1 MTMTELRGPALTSWA
16 WPFSF
21 SDLTAGLRKYLSD
34 PTLAIGD
41 VRPMTLPFQKPA
53 IGRVRGIEVQYRT
66 RKSTGSL
73 ALVVK
78 EPVGSTRI
86 GLAGVGRREVGVYRH
101 LASQLPLA
109 MPKFVAGSPHGDWLI
124 LEAISFGRSPSSWTK
139 AVFDDAIDGLI
150 RLHDRFWGLREDLGN
165 FAWLSR
171 PLEGDFDVYLAA
183 ATNAIERIVRQGTPA
198 SLAGSP
204 ERVALLKRLTE
215 QAGAIAAPL
224 RQEMATLLH
233 GDYWPGNIALDRHG
247 RMVVYDWQLTGIG
260 PGILDLLT
268 FVKKTGGGSLGRRF
282 RQARSS
288 PATVKASPGC
298 RGSAGTTPIGIACG
312 TTRCCGAFCRNGS
325 TCWPPSPSRCWSHR
339 RTSSRESGSIP
350 WRRPWRAGWAGM
362 MRTGPLRLKA
372 AHHPMPG
379 RKGDLPRR
387 AGVREIPNDFTPEVP
402 PHG

>member
-215 QAGAIAAPL
+215 QAAAIAAPL

-268 FVKKTGGGSLGRRF
+268 FVKKAEWWFPGAPLSSGEIIARYREGVAGLQGQRWDDADWDRLWDHALLWRFLQEWLDLLAAIPESLLVASADQLERVWLDPGA
-282 RQARSS
+282 QAR
-288 PATVKASPGC
+288 A
-298 RGSAGTTPIGIACG
+298 
-312 TTRCCGAFCRNGS
+312 
-325 TCWPPSPSRCWSHR
+325 R
-339 RTSSRESGSIP
+339 RLG
-350 WRRPWRAGWAGM
+350 
-362 MRTGPLRLKA
+362 
-372 AHHPMPG
+372 
-379 RKGDLPRR
+379 
-387 AGVREIPNDFTPEVP
+387 
-402 PHG
+402 